1 MWMCFGLWSL
11 VFGEYAF
18 PPVSLAG
25 RRSLEVFGGCA
36 RKISKGTEVLIFEFL
51 RPNGL
56 LFDSKPKG
64 VISLSAGVA
73 NLLPGPGYVTTV
85 TGMLL
90 EGGQGAWAQPPA
102 AKRAKPD
109 AAAAE
114 ASSERGE
121 VETPPEGGGGR
132 EATTE
137 PDGVPR
143 QRPAAP
149 GEDTSADTASAVA
162 ALGMLAAPFDPNEVS
177 EPRVLSAP
185 LPPGLMALRLA
196 NKCSS

>member
-1 MWMCFGLWSL
+1 
-11 VFGEYAF
+11 
-18 PPVSLAG
+18 
-25 RRSLEVFGGCA
+25 
-36 RKISKGTEVLIFEFL
+36 
-51 RPNGL
+51 
-56 LFDSKPKG
+56 
-64 VISLSAGVA
+64 
-73 NLLPGPGYVTTV
+73 
-85 TGMLL
+85 MLL

-185 LPPGLMALRLA
+185 LLPGLMALRLA